1 MSELVNGRIRL
12 NEDETRRFLHM
23 YHNPNEDAIR
33 KRDAFINSSAEKVTH
48 DEDGM
53 VSSVEIPDIE
63 FPSTAPGKE
72 KS

>member
-1 MSELVNGRIRL
+1 MSELVNGHIRL
-12 NEDETRRFLHM
+12 NEEETKRFLHM
-23 YHNPNEDAIR
+23 YYHPNKDAIR
-33 KRDAFINSSAEKVTH
+33 KRDAFISSSTEKVTR

-63 FPSTAPGKE
+63 FPKVPGKE